1 MKILLIQKYK
11 KILFNENI
19 VLDNNLRLNRT
30 LIKWKALKDDI
41 TLEISEMIIQR
52 DCCCEALTLNKNDFG
67 ISSKIAS
74 INRYKGIDEP
84 N

>member
-19 VLDNNLRLNRT
+19 VLDNNLLLNRT
-30 LIKWKALKDDI
+30 LIKCKVHKDDI
-41 TLEISEMIIQR
+41 TLEISEMIILR
-52 DCCCEALTLNKNDFG
+52 VCCCEALTFNKNEIG